1 VSRGCWLAFVVCTVW
16 PVPTR
21 AQSAGPSDA
30 VVLVGGLSYGVGDT
44 RFRPEGFMV
53 ESAGLAGP
61 RAVPAHE
68 RGLAKAAF
76 FGVQFRRRV
85 AIVFDSDNSGAGDSR
100 FSSRFMTIGARY
112 RPASRIWLQGSAG
125 LGALRDHPDSESRAL
140 RLRQGLALGAAA
152 GIEILHISFFS
163 VDVHARVSTAAYG
176 ELRVTRVAMLLGYNV
191 SLPLP

>member
-1 VSRGCWLAFVVCTVW
+1 VSRVCWLAFVVCAVW
-16 PVPTR
+16 PLSTR
-21 AQSAGPSDA
+21 AQSTAPPDA

-68 RGLAKAAF
+68 SGLAKAAF

-125 LGALRDHPDSESRAL
+125 LGSLRDHPDSESRL
-140 RLRQGLALGAAA
+140 RLRQGLALSAAA
-152 GIEILHISFFS
+152 GVEILHVSFFS
-163 VDVHARVSTAAYG
+163 VDLHARVSTAAYG
-176 ELRVTRVAMLLGYNV
+176 KLRVTRPAILLGYNV